1 MYTDAMQSCR
11 RIPEHSK
18 SYFILTLVDFILTLV
33 DFQLDA

>member
-1 MYTDAMQSCR
+1 MYTDAVQSCR

-18 SYFILTLVDFILTLV
+18 PYFILTLV